1 MFTAQGAASRNG
13 LTALHEPVT
22 VMLVEDSREGIFW
35 LMKRAFSL
43 QRRQVEQAM
52 REHGVTAAQAGVLTR
67 LLVNPGLSSSDIA
80 RHLVIT
86 PQAATIAVVGL
97 EHDGLIKRQPDPN
110 HGRIR
115 QCFLTKKGQ
124 RIAEACYP
132 TAQEVEQKLL
142 ALFDDDQR
150 EQFAEYLRMY
160 LGEIP
165 PEDRGTPTS
174 SLAASS
180 PRRRRR

>member
-1 MFTAQGAASRNG
+1 MV

-22 VMLVEDSREGIFW
+22 VMPVEDSREGIFW

-43 QRRQVEQAM
+43 QRRMVEQAM

-97 EHDGLIKRQPDPN
+97 EEDGLIKRRPDPN

-115 QCFLTKKGQ
+115 RCFLTAKGQ

-132 TAQEVEQKLL
+132 SGVEVEDKLL
-142 ALFDDDQR
+142 ALFDEGQKA
-150 EQFAEYLRMY
+150 QFAEYLR
-160 LGEIP
+160 LF
-165 PEDRGTPTS
+165 
-174 SLAASS
+174 L
-180 PRRRRR
+180 

>member
-1 MFTAQGAASRNG
+1 MD
-13 LTALHEPVT
+13 E
-22 VMLVEDSREGIFW
+22 SREGIFW
-35 LMKRAFSL
+35 LMKRGFSL
-43 QRRQVEQAM
+43 QRRLVEQAM

-67 LLVNPGLSSSDIA
+67 LLINPGLSSSDLA

-97 EHDGLIKRQPDPN
+97 EHDGLIARRPDPN

-115 QCFLTKKGQ
+115 RCFLTRKGQ

-132 TAQEVEQKLL
+132 AAQEVEEKLL
-142 ALFDDDQR
+142 ALFDNEQR
-150 EQFAEYLRMY
+150 EQFAEYLHMY
-160 LGEIP
+160 LGEMP
-165 PEDRGTPTS
+165 AE
-174 SLAASS
+174 S